1 MNKIKEIVNK
11 SWFKSAVIGLIATL
25 VLIEGSIFYAGL
37 AYGFAIREFLFGLKV
52 YTEEDKNNMINS

>member
-37 AYGFAIREFLFGLKV
+37 AYGFAIREFLLGLKV
-52 YTEEDKNNMINS
+52 YTEEDKNTMINS